1 MENGGVSNITID
13 ELKHKLEQLSTLDRQ
28 LQVFGAKPY
37 YGFGHEYK
45 SHPMSEVE
53 LELFEAA
60 LGVRLPKDYRQFLQ
74 VIGYGAGPY
83 YGLLGPKQI
92 LAELREY
99 ASEGPEPLWAPGR
112 PFPFSREQAEECFRI
127 MGEHRDGSLVGRTWP
142 VDGCIPIC
150 FEGCSYYSLIIT
162 AGDLAG
168 SIWSSS
174 NEGLD
179 DEFDELSNTF
189 NYTYNRYRYNLAPPP
204 PHIHLPGSTILAWE
218 SALSPEPTF
227 LEWYN
232 AWLDQCL
239 LDFEQGK
246 GNQPEQVPGI
256 LLELRKGNQPVKA
269 PGGREFFW
277 WLFWWFIAAGLI
289 IAIMNTLSK

>member
-1 MENGGVSNITID
+1 MENRGVSTIPID
-13 ELKHKLEQLSTLDRQ
+13 ELKRKLERLSTLDRQ
-28 LQVFGAKPY
+28 RKVFGAYMHKY
-37 YGFGHEYK
+37 E
-45 SHPMSEVE
+45 SHPVTEVE
-53 LELFEAA
+53 LLLLEAA
-60 LGVRLPKDYRQFLQ
+60 LGVRLPEDYRQFLQ

-92 LAELREY
+92 LDELREY
-99 ASEGPEPLWAPGR
+99 ASEGPEPLWSPGC

-150 FEGCSYYSLIIT
+150 FEGCSYYSLIVT

-179 DEFDELSNTF
+179 DEFDELSQTF
-189 NYTYNRYRYNLAPPP
+189 NDTYNRYTYNLAPQPP
-204 PHIHLPGSTILAWE
+204 GDISLPGSWIPAWAP
-218 SALSPEPTF
+218 ALSPEPTF

-246 GNQPEQVPGI
+246 GNQPEGKRNQPEQG
-256 LLELRKGNQPVKA
+256 KSNQPVKA

-277 WLFWWFIAAGLI
+277 WLFWWFITAGLI
-289 IAIMNTLSK
+289 IAIINALGK